1 MNCRELASLG
11 RLCTD
16 IDIEQD
22 PYVIKL
28 RSNPATRDS
37 RELRKALTTRKTY
50 CMDQLQKLYR
60 KALNIF
66 TELGAWPLEFY
77 MRACIQKF
85 VAGASSGSID
95 FDAIDDAEK
104 IYLKNLLAR
113 IEIPADS
120 ASPIE
125 DDLNVTPKVQ
135 RLIDFLVEE
144 QDENF
149 RGLVFVQTRV
159 EVAVL
164 AQLLSRH
171 VQTKERLIVSTFV
184 GASTS
189 NNRKFDIGELVD
201 VKNQKNTLDDLRN
214 GRSNLVITTTA
225 LEEGIDVSACN
236 AVVCFERPQVMNLK
250 SFIQRRGRA
259 RKSSSK
265 FVLMFE
271 EGSYCTVLSTWQ
283 QLETEM
289 IETYMDDMR
298 CLQEIQGLEAIEE
311 GDREFCVESTG
322 CVPFYSPL
330 RYLFT
335 LRFLSCLF
343 DVPFPLLQQFTKFS
357 DDLFLTR
364 PLA

>member
-1 MNCRELASLG
+1 MNCRELTSLG

-28 RSNPATRDS
+28 RSRPSTRDS
-37 RELRKALTTRKTY
+37 KELRKALTSRKTY
-50 CMDQLQKLYR
+50 CMDQLQKLYS
-60 KALNIF
+60 KALKIF
-66 TELGAWPLEFY
+66 TELGTWSLEFY
-77 MRACIQKF
+77 MRACIQRF
-85 VAGASSGSID
+85 LTAASSGYMD
-95 FDAIDDAEK
+95 FGAVDDAEK
-104 IYLKNLLAR
+104 TYLKNLFAR

-120 ASPIE
+120 GSSLIDGPE
-125 DDLNVTPKVQ
+125 VTPKVQ

-144 QDENF
+144 QDEKF

-171 VQTKERLIVSTFV
+171 VQTKEKLRATTFV

-189 NNRKFDIGELVD
+189 SNRKFDIGELVD
-201 VKNQKNTLDDLRN
+201 VRNQKNTLDDLRN

-236 AVVCFERPQVMNLK
+236 VVVCFERPQVMNLK

-271 EGSYCTVLSTWQ
+271 EGSYSTVLSTWQ

-298 CLQEIQGLEAIEE
+298 CLQEIQGLEAMEE

-322 CVPFYSPL
+322 CVRFHSPVG
-330 RYLFT
+330 YLFIFMS
-335 LRFLSCLF
+335 FLEL
-343 DVPFPLLQQFTKFS
+343 V
-357 DDLFLTR
+357 
-364 PLA
+364 

>member
-1 MNCRELASLG
+1 M
-11 RLCTD
+11 
-16 IDIEQD
+16 Q
-22 PYVIKL
+22 
-28 RSNPATRDS
+28 
-37 RELRKALTTRKTY
+37 
-50 CMDQLQKLYR
+50 
-60 KALNIF
+60 
-66 TELGAWPLEFY
+66 
-77 MRACIQKF
+77 ACIRKF
-85 VAGASSGSID
+85 VTEASSESIG

-125 DDLNVTPKVQ
+125 DDLNVMPKVQ
-135 RLIDFLVEE
+135 RLIDFLVKD
-144 QDENF
+144 QNENF
-149 RGLVFVQTRV
+149 RDLVFVQTRV

-171 VQTKERLIVSTFV
+171 VQIKERLIVSTFV
-184 GASTS
+184 SASTS
-189 NNRKFDIGELVD
+189 NNRKFDNGKLVN
-201 VKNQKNTLDDLRN
+201 VKNQKNTLNDLRN
-214 GRSNLVITTTA
+214 GRSNLVITITA

-236 AVVCFERPQVMNLK
+236 AVVCFKRPQVMNLK
-250 SFIQRRGRA
+250 SFIQRKGRA

-265 FVLMFE
+265 FALMFE

-283 QLETEM
+283 QLESQM

-298 CLQEIQGLEAIEE
+298 CLQEIQGLKVIEE
-311 GDREFCVESTG
+311 SDREFCVESTG
-322 CVPFYSPL
+322 CVPFYSL
-330 RYLFT
+330 VRYLFT
-335 LRFLSCLF
+335 LRSLSCLF